1 MQNMEIQ
8 NGGRLIDLMSE
19 GGMTPPN
26 TCNFVSWDGMTGI
39 FMRLPKWINSMP
51 LPVLS
56 RLACKFC
63 HIGWMGWPIESNTS
77 RTPAR

>member
-26 TCNFVSWDGMTGI
+26 TCNFVSWDGVTG
-39 FMRLPKWINSMP
+39 INSMP

-56 RLACKFC
+56 RLSSTFC